1 MKDKQ
6 KAILLCAH
14 YGLSVTGSN
23 EALKERLRAHLL
35 KKEMA
40 KESPKISS
48 ETFMNLNPHVL
59 SEAEPKEKK
68 EKKKKEKKKKKLE
81 LADGEKPAKKPR
93 PPTQYQIFMRD
104 NRQNVV
110 ATIGCGRPKE
120 VMIELGACTPRTH
133 CIELHVTLAP
143 PHYPHL
149 HSPPLESV
157 QDWNACPSP
166 PHPQRRLCEA
176 RAHRH

>member
-68 EKKKKEKKKKKLE
+68 EKKKKENNLQE
-81 LADGEKPAKKPR
+81 
-93 PPTQYQIFMRD
+93 PTGVSM
-104 NRQNVV
+104 
-110 ATIGCGRPKE
+110 
-120 VMIELGACTPRTH
+120 L
-133 CIELHVTLAP
+133 
-143 PHYPHL
+143 
-149 HSPPLESV
+149 PLVKHAST
-157 QDWNACPSP
+157 
-166 PHPQRRLCEA
+166 
-176 RAHRH
+176 